1 VTAMLYVRRLLQ
13 EADRRITEWRTLIAR
28 QKRRIA
34 EMQKGG
40 YSAAG
45 SITLLR
51 EMEVSL
57 NSMRDERKVI
67 ERRIE
72 WHRRLIRETE
82 LYLACP
88 TDQFSVSAVSVV
100 LRAEDERARSSP
112 SLASLRPGRPCHL
125 ARRAQRP

>member
-1 VTAMLYVRRLLQ
+1 MLEVRKRLQ
-13 EADRRITEWRTLIAR
+13 EADRRITEWRTLIGR

-40 YSAAG
+40 YSAVG
-45 SITLLR
+45 SVTLLR

-72 WHRRLIRETE
+72 WHRRLRT
-82 LYLACP
+82 A
-88 TDQFSVSAVSVV
+88 
-100 LRAEDERARSSP
+100 SSP
-112 SLASLRPGRPCHL
+112 HS
-125 ARRAQRP
+125 

>member
-1 VTAMLYVRRLLQ
+1 MLDAQKRLQ
-13 EADRRITEWRTLIAR
+13 EADQRITEWRALMGR

-40 YSAAG
+40 YSTAG
-45 SITLLR
+45 STTLLR

-72 WHRRLIRETE
+72 WHLRLIRET
-82 LYLACP
+82 
-88 TDQFSVSAVSVV
+88 T
-100 LRAEDERARSSP
+100 
-112 SLASLRPGRPCHL
+112 L
-125 ARRAQRP
+125 ARTAG

>member
-1 VTAMLYVRRLLQ
+1 MTAML
-13 EADRRITEWRTLIAR
+13 EARKHLHETDCRITEWRILIGR

-57 NSMRDERKVI
+57 NSMRDERKLI
-67 ERRIE
+67 ARRIE
-72 WHRRLIRETE
+72 WHRRLLRETE
-82 LYLACP
+82 L
-88 TDQFSVSAVSVV
+88 T
-100 LRAEDERARSSP
+100 RAAR
-112 SLASLRPGRPCHL
+112 HNV
-125 ARRAQRP
+125 RRR